1 MSSEMRITP
10 SEMAKPM
17 TGLLKAKLTVVA
29 DPTTKQLT
37 EIWEELLGI
46 EPITPDQNYF
56 DLGGDS
62 SLAVLLFVKI
72 EKVFN
77 VKLPIFT
84 LFEAPTID
92 ELAQVLRRDAGPA
105 AWSPLV
111 TIQPNGLRPPF
122 FCMHGAGGN
131 VLIYRALSQ
140 LLGPDQPFYGL
151 QSQGLDGSVPPL
163 TKIEDM
169 ASLYLKEIR
178 RIQPNGPYFLGG
190 YCMGGTIA
198 YEVAQRLQ
206 EQGQKVAL
214 LALFDT
220 TDWSKIPRLSFWNTG
235 YINCEKFMFHV
246 ANFFRLDPAG
256 RSKFFSEK
264 VQALRNRIP
273 VWRGVLRTKFDKSA
287 AGTASESVILAKIW
301 QGNDRACLEYQP
313 KPYPGVLTDFR
324 PMKQYTLFD
333 RQDAKWDRLA
343 LGGQSV
349 VVLPVYPAGMLVEPF
364 VRHLALALRT
374 SINAAISH

>member
-1 MSSEMRITP
+1 MRITP

-29 DPTTKQLT
+29 DRTTTQLT
-37 EIWEELLGI
+37 EIWEELLGV
-46 EPITPDQNYF
+46 EPIAPDQNYF

-84 LFEAPTID
+84 LFEAPTIE
-92 ELAQVLRRDAGPA
+92 ELAQVLRRDTGPA

-111 TIQPNGLRPPF
+111 TIQPNGSRPPF

-151 QSQGLDGSVPPL
+151 QSQGLDGSMPLL

-178 RIQPNGPYFLGG
+178 RVQPTGPYFLGG

-220 TDWSKIPRLSFWNTG
+220 TDWSKIPRLSFWNTS

-246 ANFFRLDPAG
+246 ANFFRLDPEG

-273 VWRGVLRTKFDKSA
+273 VWRGVVRSKFDKSV
-287 AGTASESVILAKIW
+287 AGTTSESVILAKIW
-301 QGNDRACLEYQP
+301 QGNDHACLEYQP

-333 RQDAKWDRLA
+333 RQDAKWDKLA
-343 LGGQSV
+343 LGGQNV

-374 SINAAISH
+374 SINAAINH